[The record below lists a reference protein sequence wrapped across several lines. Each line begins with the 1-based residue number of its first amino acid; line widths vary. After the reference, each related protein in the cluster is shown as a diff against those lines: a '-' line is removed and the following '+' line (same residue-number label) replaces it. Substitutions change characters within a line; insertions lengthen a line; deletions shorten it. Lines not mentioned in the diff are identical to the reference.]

1 MTTISTEGRTL
12 PQFDKVELSKIY
24 DRHFADDE
32 SPEEMLQTMMLE
44 IGDIKD
50 GPNQKHLK
58 DYNHDFLA
66 LLGFFNELFKPIRTP
81 APPTA

>member
-12 PQFDKVELSKIY
+12 PQFDRVELAKIY
-24 DRHFADDE
+24 YKYFADDE
-32 SPEEMLQTMMLE
+32 SPEEILQTMMLE

-58 DYNHDFLA
+58 EYNHDFLL
-66 LLGFFNELFKPIRTP
+66 LLGFFNELFKPIRNL
-81 APPTA
+81 AAPTA